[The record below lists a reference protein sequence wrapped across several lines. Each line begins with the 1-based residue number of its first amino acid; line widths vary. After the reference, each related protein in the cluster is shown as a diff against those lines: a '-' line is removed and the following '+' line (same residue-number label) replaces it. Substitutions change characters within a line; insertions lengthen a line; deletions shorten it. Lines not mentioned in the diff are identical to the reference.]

1 MKAIKKL
8 INNKFFPYIIIMIL
22 SAFICIPLFE
32 MNMSEYNEARIHIG
46 RIVSVKEIIK
56 SGIFPNFISSKHML
70 GFGYALNIFYGV
82 FTTYIPIL
90 ISLITGSGILAL
102 KIFTLITV
110 ILSGITM
117 YDFVLELIEDTKKQ
131 NNINNLE
138 SNTEERN
145 IKYDKLKIIALL
157 ASLIYIAAPYK
168 LTDIYARTAVGE
180 YTAFIFIPLVFR
192 GLYKLIN
199 DKKKASLYII
209 IGAVRTNIITYNN
222 YHICSNFCCYVF
234 IM

>member
-1 MKAIKKL
+1 
-8 INNKFFPYIIIMIL
+8 
-22 SAFICIPLFE
+22 
-32 MNMSEYNEARIHIG
+32 
-46 RIVSVKEIIK
+46 
-56 SGIFPNFISSKHML
+56 ML

-82 FTTYIPIL
+82 LTTYIPIL

-117 YDFVLELIEDTKKQ
+117 YDFVLELVEDTNLKLNPKEKIIAC
-131 NNINNLE
+131 NN
-138 SNTEERN
+138 
-145 IKYDKLKIIALL
+145 LKIIALL

-199 DKKKASLYII
+199 DKKKANLYII
-209 IGAVRTNIITYNN
+209 IGAVRTDTITYNN
-222 YHICSNFCCYVF
+222 YHICSNFCNYVF